1 MSNISK
7 SETAD
12 AYYKKMTETPV
23 SRLIV
28 TLGIPTT
35 VSMLI
40 SGIYNL
46 ADTYFVGTLGE
57 SPQAAPGILFTLQSI
72 IQAIAFMLG
81 HGSGSFVSAALAE
94 KDIKRASKYVSTAF
108 FTGTVIGT
116 LLSVFGIMFLSP
128 FMRLLGSTE
137 TILPYARDY
146 GLCVLVS
153 CPFMIC
159 SLILNNNL
167 RYEGKAFYAMI
178 GLTAG
183 GVLNIFG
190 DFFLIR
196 VFPLGVLGAG
206 ISTAVS
212 QFVSF
217 IILLFWYNRM
227 AQGTISLRY
236 ISRNVKTYL
245 SIIKVGFPSFIRQ
258 GLSSV
263 SNGILNNLAK
273 PFGDA
278 AIAALSV
285 VGKYSSFIMCVGLG
299 IGQGFQPV
307 SSFNYQA
314 GKYKRVKRGLVFT
327 TFFAF
332 AAVGILALLG
342 IVFSGQIVRI
352 FQKSPDVVSIGTEAI
367 KYSSV
372 GLIFFPLSV
381 PVNMLYQSI
390 RRPGVSSVLS
400 LMRSGLIFI
409 PVIFIMSHFFLL
421 RGILLSQPL
430 ADAATGLISIPFI
443 LKFLHTTPDD
453 DCFQSE

>member
-1 MSNISK
+1 
-7 SETAD
+7 
-12 AYYKKMTETPV
+12 
-23 SRLIV
+23 
-28 TLGIPTT
+28 
-35 VSMLI
+35 
-40 SGIYNL
+40 
-46 ADTYFVGTLGE
+46 
-57 SPQAAPGILFTLQSI
+57 
-72 IQAIAFMLG
+72 MLG

-342 IVFSGQIVRI
+342 IVFSGQVVRI

-453 DCFQSE
+453 DCSQSE

>member
-1 MSNISK
+1 MSNISE
-7 SETAD
+7 SETAE
-12 AYYKKMTETPV
+12 AYYKKMTETSV

-57 SPQAAPGILFTLQSI
+57 SPQAATGILFTLQAI

-94 KDIKRASKYVSTAF
+94 KNIKRASKYVSTAF
-108 FTGTVIGT
+108 FTGAVIGT
-116 LLSVFGIMFLSP
+116 ILSVFGILFLSP

-137 TILPYARDY
+137 TILPYACDY
-146 GLCVLVS
+146 GICVLIS

-178 GLTAG
+178 GLTVG

-190 DFFLIR
+190 DFLLIK
-196 VFPLGVLGAG
+196 VFSLGVLGAG
-206 ISTAVS
+206 IATAVS
-212 QFVSF
+212 QFISF
-217 IILLFWYNRM
+217 IILLFWYGRM
-227 AQGTISLRY
+227 AQGTISLKY
-236 ISRNVKTYL
+236 ISRSMKTYL

-327 TFFAF
+327 TLFAF

-342 IVFSGQIVRI
+342 IIFSEQIVRV
-352 FQKSPDVVSIGTEAI
+352 FQKSPDVISIGSEAL
-367 KYSSV
+367 KYSSA
-372 GLIFFPLSV
+372 GLIFFPISV

-409 PVIFIMSHFFLL
+409 PVIFVMSHFFLL

-443 LKFLHTTPDD
+443 LRFLHTTPDE
-453 DCFQSE
+453 DCPDS

>member
-57 SPQAAPGILFTLQSI
+57 SPQAATGILFTLQSI

-108 FTGTVIGT
+108 FTGAVIGT

-332 AAVGILALLG
+332 AAVGILALFG

-367 KYSSV
+367 KYSSA

-409 PVIFIMSHFFLL
+409 PVIFIMSHFFLF

-453 DCFQSE
+453 DCSQSE

>member
-1 MSNISK
+1 M
-7 SETAD
+7 
-12 AYYKKMTETPV
+12 
-23 SRLIV
+23 
-28 TLGIPTT
+28 
-35 VSMLI
+35 
-40 SGIYNL
+40 
-46 ADTYFVGTLGE
+46 
-57 SPQAAPGILFTLQSI
+57 
-72 IQAIAFMLG
+72 
-81 HGSGSFVSAALAE
+81 
-94 KDIKRASKYVSTAF
+94 
-108 FTGTVIGT
+108 
-116 LLSVFGIMFLSP
+116 
-128 FMRLLGSTE
+128 
-137 TILPYARDY
+137 
-146 GLCVLVS
+146 
-153 CPFMIC
+153 
-159 SLILNNNL
+159 
-167 RYEGKAFYAMI
+167 
-178 GLTAG
+178 
-183 GVLNIFG
+183 
-190 DFFLIR
+190 
-196 VFPLGVLGAG
+196 
-206 ISTAVS
+206 
-212 QFVSF
+212 
-217 IILLFWYNRM
+217 
-227 AQGTISLRY
+227 
-236 ISRNVKTYL
+236 
-245 SIIKVGFPSFIRQ
+245 
-258 GLSSV
+258 

-332 AAVGILALLG
+332 AAVGILALFG

-367 KYSSV
+367 KYSSA